1 MLKYDWW
8 NDLKANQGTLEDPC
22 LWETN
27 LIFQSRQV
35 FCVVSFIEWTAFEK
49 QLFKKE
55 WEGQIPPVLTPVDI
69 LWDEEMLFRPS
80 DSFQSSQKHSFSA
93 AQGLLY
99 KNNKQLLQ
107 RHVIAPH
114 NSREINAIIIW
125 TVAMGNND

>member
-1 MLKYDWW
+1 MVKYDWW

-35 FCVVSFIEWTAFEK
+35 FCLLCSLIYRVNGFWEAVVQI
-49 QLFKKE
+49 
-55 WEGQIPPVLTPVDI
+55 EGQIPPVLTPVDI

-107 RHVIAPH
+107 RHVIASH
-114 NSREINAIIIW
+114 NSREINDIIIW
-125 TVAMGNND
+125 TAAMGNND

>member
-1 MLKYDWW
+1 MIDEMIWRQIKVPW
-8 NDLKANQGTLEDPC
+8 KTLAFGRPI
-22 LWETN
+22 LSSN
-27 LIFQSRQV
+27 PVKSFV

-55 WEGQIPPVLTPVDI
+55 GEGQIPPVLTPVDI

-107 RHVIAPH
+107 RHVIASH
-114 NSREINAIIIW
+114 NSREINDIIIW